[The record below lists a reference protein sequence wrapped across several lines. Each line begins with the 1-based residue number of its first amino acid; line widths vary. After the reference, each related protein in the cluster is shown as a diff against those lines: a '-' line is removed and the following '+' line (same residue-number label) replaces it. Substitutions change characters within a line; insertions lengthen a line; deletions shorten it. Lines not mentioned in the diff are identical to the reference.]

1 MGRKITE
8 KGDRVVSG
16 KLISEKVAESRGKK
30 KTNTEAVGR
39 NYTDDGYRH
48 NRRAKTG
55 SYSFK
60 FH

>member
-30 KTNTEAVGR
+30 NEHRGR
-39 NYTDDGYRH
+39 RPKLYR
-48 NRRAKTG
+48 RRLQTQSK
-55 SYSFK
+55 S
-60 FH
+60 